1 MITYLKFCN
10 KDLNKFVILLRKGDY
25 LYEYMDAW
33 ERFNETML
41 PSKESFYSELNLEDI
56 TDQNY
61 AHTQNVWNVFK
72 IKNLGEYHDLCVQ
85 SDILLLADISEKFRN
100 TYIEICELDPAHFLS
115 APG

>member
-1 MITYLKFCN
+1 
-10 KDLNKFVILLRKGDY
+10 
-25 LYEYMDAW
+25 MDAS

-56 TDQNY
+56 TNQDY
-61 AHTQNVWNVFK
+61 AHAQNVWNVFK
-72 IKNLGEYHDLCVQ
+72 IKNFGECVQ